1 VVSSDPAGTEPAGTE
16 PAGIDIAGIDIAGI
30 DIAGTD
36 IEAFRAEVRAF
47 LDARFEL
54 RDPIAD
60 DEREDTITRAPEG
73 HDALVARARDLQ
85 RDLAVAGLSGV
96 HIPAEYGGRGLSHA
110 HVAVF
115 NEEMRRFDAPSLR
128 PLGIG
133 MHLAAATLLA
143 SGSEA
148 QKRRYLPALV
158 RADEQWCQLFSEP
171 DAGSDLAS
179 LRCRAVRDGDEW
191 VIDGQKVWSSYA
203 SHAHFGLLLARTDPE
218 APKPQLGITMFVL
231 PMHAPGVTVRPLVD
245 IAGGLHFNEVF
256 LEGVRLPAD
265 AVIGEVHRG
274 WGVSQGTLGGERS
287 GYMGGSGGGR
297 RLRQLTKAAAAAGS
311 IDDPVVRDRIA
322 RVVIAERVLEWV
334 RDRFVG
340 GTLAGGHPAA
350 GSMMKLAAGTLEQQS
365 AELLADITGPAGM
378 AWLPADRDGDVVSHD
393 LNASR
398 QARIAGGSHEIQR
411 NLLGERVLGLPR

>member
-1 VVSSDPAGTEPAGTE
+1 MDL
-16 PAGIDIAGIDIAGI
+16 
-30 DIAGTD
+30 
-36 IEAFRAEVRAF
+36 EAFRAEVRTF

-54 RDPIAD
+54 RDPLAD
-60 DEREDTITRAPEG
+60 DEREDTITRAPDG
-73 HDALVARARDLQ
+73 HDALVDGARVLQ
-85 RDLAVAGLSGV
+85 RELAAAGLSGV
-96 HIPAEYGGRGLSHA
+96 HFPIEYGGRGLSHA
-110 HVAVF
+110 HAAVI
-115 NEEMRRFDAPSLR
+115 NDEMRRYDAPSLR

-158 RADEQWCQLFSEP
+158 SADEQWCQLFSEP

-191 VIDGQKVWSSYA
+191 VVDGQKVWSSYA
-203 SHAHFGLLLARTDPE
+203 SHAHFGLLLARTDPD

-297 RLRQLTKAAAAAGS
+297 RLRQLTKAATAAGS

-365 AELLADITGPAGM
+365 AELLADISGAAGM
-378 AWLPADRDGDVVSHD
+378 AWPPDDRDGDVVSHD

>member
-1 VVSSDPAGTEPAGTE
+1 MAAWKSSPILLPVTSDVGREA
-16 PAGIDIAGIDIAGI
+16 
-30 DIAGTD
+30 D
-36 IEAFRAEVRAF
+36 IEQFRAEVRGF
-47 LDARFEL
+47 LAARFDL
-54 RDPIAD
+54 RDPSAD
-60 DEREDTITRAPEG
+60 DQREDTIARAPDG
-73 HDALVARARDLQ
+73 HDALVDSARRLQ
-85 RDLAVAGLSGV
+85 RELAAAGLSGV
-96 HIPAEYGGRGLSHA
+96 HLPVEYGGRGLSHA
-110 HVAVF
+110 HTSVI
-115 NEEMRRFDAPSLR
+115 NDELRRFDAPSLR

-133 MHLAAATLLA
+133 MHLAVATLLA
-143 SGSEA
+143 SGSAA
-148 QKRRYLPALV
+148 QRRRYLPPLV
-158 RADEQWCQLFSEP
+158 AADEQWCQLFSEP

-203 SHAHFGLLLARTDPE
+203 SHAHFGLLLARTDPD
-218 APKPQLGITMFVL
+218 ASKPQLGITMFIL
-231 PMHAPGVTVRPLVD
+231 PMDAPGVTVRPLVD

-256 LEGVRLPAD
+256 LEGVRLPVD
-265 AVIGEVHRG
+265 GEVEAVIGEVHKG

-297 RLRQLTKAAAAAGS
+297 RLRQLAVAARAAGS
-311 IDDPVVRDRIA
+311 IEHPVARDRIA
-322 RVVIAERVLEWV
+322 RLVIAERVLEWV

-365 AELLADITGPAGM
+365 AELLADISGPAAM
-378 AWLPADRDGDVVSHD
+378 AWPTGDRDGDIVSHD